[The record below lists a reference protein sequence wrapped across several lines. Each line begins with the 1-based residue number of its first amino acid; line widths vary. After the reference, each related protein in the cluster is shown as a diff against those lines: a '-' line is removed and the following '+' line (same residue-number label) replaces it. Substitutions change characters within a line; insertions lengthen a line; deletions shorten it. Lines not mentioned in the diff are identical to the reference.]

1 MQRRDMIKL
10 LGMTGGGLL
19 LGAHATGCSF
29 IGKKDVESIFD
40 SKSVFEPNAFLSIH
54 TDGRI
59 FLAVNKSEM
68 GQGIMT
74 ASATLAAEEL
84 EVSVGEIES
93 PNSGYSTQIIPTWYE
108 RSYG

>member
-19 LGAHATGCSF
+19 IGAHGSGCSSLNR
-29 IGKKDVESIFD
+29 KNMESVFD
-40 SKSVFEPNAFLSIH
+40 EDGVFEPNAFLSIH

-59 FLAVNKSEM
+59 CLAVNKSEM

-74 ASATLAAEEL
+74 ASAPLAAEEL
-84 EVSVGEIES
+84 EVAVD
-93 PNSGYSTQIIPTWYE
+93 QIQVFHIGLCAVVSNAAPVW
-108 RSYG
+108 